1 MKILITESQE
11 LQLIGESIK
20 DNFPQVI
27 AISFKEKGVMLGDS
41 MKMIK
46 RKVIDVIT
54 DYHNVLEGNTNVSQI
69 GDTKLNKEIRSF
81 VEKYFSIDFNKYGS
95 EYEINF
101 YVLGT
106 LKSSY

>member
-27 AISFKEKGVMLGDS
+27 AISYKEKGVMLAS
-41 MKMIK
+41 TMKVIK

-54 DYHNVLEGNTNVSQI
+54 DYHNVLEGNTNNSQI
-69 GDTKLNKEIRSF
+69 GDNALHKQIRSF
-81 VEKYFSIDFNKYGS
+81 VEKYFSINFDEYGS

>member
-11 LQLIGESIK
+11 LQLIGEAIK

-27 AISFKEKGVMLGDS
+27 AISFKEKGVMLAS
-41 MKMIK
+41 TKKIIK
-46 RKVIDVIT
+46 RKVIDIIT
-54 DYHNVLEGNTNVSQI
+54 DYYNVLEGNTNNSQI
-69 GDTKLNKEIRSF
+69 GDSDLNKQIRSF
-81 VEKYFSIDFNKYGS
+81 VEKYFSIDFDEYGS